1 MLNRRTI
8 SALLML
14 AFCAQGS
21 AGDQAGPG
29 IVRLGTLG
37 GPRSTPS
44 DVTLIPTAIVIGQA
58 MTSTLADHAFRW
70 SSASGM
76 QDLGTFGGVSSK
88 AWSISGDAAIIVGDS
103 ETPRGFDRAFR
114 WTMSSGMVS
123 FLVDRDSVALAI
135 SQNGSF
141 IGGRIRTDTGYS
153 AYRWSEAQGMQLLSD
168 LGGPFSQAEAV
179 TDDGSVI
186 AGSSATAG
194 GPNVMYRA
202 VRWLD
207 GQIQDLG
214 SFAGYPSYATGMSND
229 GQVVVGGAVNADGY
243 FRAFR
248 WTQQSGIEYIY
259 SADSLGAFALDVS
272 ADGSVVVGSMYLPNN
287 RQRAFRWTRQ
297 AGMQTVEDWLR
308 SHGAVVP
315 EDITKN
321 ATGVSADGTAVVGEL
336 SDFTGFLAIEP
347 EIKLPQ
353 PVPAFKDG
361 WLLALLMVVFWSGV
375 AHWRISG
382 PAR

>member
-1 MLNRRTI
+1 M
-8 SALLML
+8 A
-14 AFCAQGS
+14 
-21 AGDQAGPG
+21 
-29 IVRLGTLG
+29 
-37 GPRSTPS
+37 
-44 DVTLIPTAIVIGQA
+44 
-58 MTSTLADHAFRW
+58 
-70 SSASGM
+70 
-76 QDLGTFGGVSSK
+76 
-88 AWSISGDAAIIVGDS
+88 
-103 ETPRGFDRAFR
+103 
-114 WTMSSGMVS
+114 S
-123 FLVDRDSVALAI
+123 FLLDRDSIALAI
-135 SQNGSF
+135 SENGSF
-141 IGGRIRTDTGYS
+141 IGGRIRTDTGS
-153 AYRWSEAQGMQLLSD
+153 RAYRWSEAQGMQLLSD

-186 AGSSATAG
+186 AGSSSTAG

-248 WTQQSGIEYIY
+248 WTQQSGIEYIA
-259 SADSLGAFALDVS
+259 SAESLGAFALDVS
-272 ADGSVVVGSMYLPNN
+272 ADGSVVVGTMYLPNN

-308 SHGAVVP
+308 SRGAVVP

-336 SDFTGFLAIEP
+336 IDFTGFLAIEP

-353 PVPAFKDG
+353 PVPAFKNG
-361 WLLALLMVVFWSGV
+361 WLLALLIAVFWSGV
-375 AHWRISG
+375 AHRQISG
-382 PAR
+382 TAR